1 MNTAIENMDEV
12 KLTRRQLLTIGP
24 LLLGTALV
32 GAFSVAPS
40 AEAFQLRKTWEK
52 KNQIDGP
59 LTIPRRSSP
68 SCRTECSYQYNS
80 ALEREVRVCKE
91 VCN

>member
-1 MNTAIENMDEV
+1 MNTALPNMKDV

-24 LLLGTALV
+24 LLCGTALV

-40 AEAFQLRKTWEK
+40 AEAFQLRKTWDK

-59 LTIPRRSSP
+59 LTVPRHSSP
-68 SCRTECSYQYNS
+68 NCRTECSYQYNS